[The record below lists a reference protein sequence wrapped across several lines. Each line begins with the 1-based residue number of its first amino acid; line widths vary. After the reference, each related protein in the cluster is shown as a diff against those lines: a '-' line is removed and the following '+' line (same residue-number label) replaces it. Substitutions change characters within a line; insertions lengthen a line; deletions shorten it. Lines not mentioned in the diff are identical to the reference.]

1 MQAQMSL
8 NISRY
13 FVAIMTFISEFLCFR
28 AFLRNSTLP
37 NKQLI
42 MSGLTNMAQINLLLL
57 LNWTAASSATAGNVS
72 ETKRIRHLG

>member
-28 AFLRNSTLP
+28 AFFVEFHFTKQAINYVRTDKYGP
-37 NKQLI
+37 N
-42 MSGLTNMAQINLLLL
+42 
-57 LNWTAASSATAGNVS
+57 
-72 ETKRIRHLG
+72 